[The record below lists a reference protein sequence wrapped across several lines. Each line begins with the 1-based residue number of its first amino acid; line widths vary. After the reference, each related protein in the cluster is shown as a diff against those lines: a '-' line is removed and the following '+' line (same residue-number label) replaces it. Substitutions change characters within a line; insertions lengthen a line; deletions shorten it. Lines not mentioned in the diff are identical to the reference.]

1 MLKEFMLK
9 ELCAALSL
17 AFAAGALLLGAFAAE
32 ADAPTPDLPVVQA
45 RNGLPHVFAKL
56 RAGKPVTVVFFGGSI
71 TAGAGASAAEETSYR
86 GRVGH
91 WFQTT
96 FPNAKVTNVDAAIG
110 GTGSDLGA
118 FRTARDV
125 LAHKPDLV
133 FVEYAVNDGSSPP
146 EMIDRSM
153 EGIVRQIRRANPRAD
168 ICFVYTF
175 VVGQLDDF
183 KAGRLTPAVQ
193 RDEIV
198 AAHYGLPSVNMAV
211 PAAQELIAGQMTVE
225 AFSKDGVHPTD
236 AGYQIYADALTA
248 FLETQRQQ
256 NRAVAPA
263 ALPAPLRADSLENAR
278 MISPDQMG
286 PLGAGW
292 TIDTHNPT
300 GSFPKL
306 LSSNTP
312 GATQTVP
319 FSGPI
324 LAMFYVLG
332 PDTGAFDYQIDG
344 GAWTKLDPFD
354 VFAKGYARSHYRSH
368 YRLLADGLANGP
380 HTLILRVRADHNPDS
395 KGAYTRLGFLLVN
408 PPKA

>member
-1 MLKEFMLK
+1 MLK
-9 ELCAALSL
+9 ELFF
-17 AFAAGALLLGAFAAE
+17 FAAGALLLSAFPAG
-32 ADAPTPDLPVVQA
+32 ADAPSPDLPVVQA
-45 RNGLPHVFAKL
+45 RNGLPHVFARL

-71 TAGAGASAAEETSYR
+71 TAGAGASAPEETSYR

-91 WFQTT
+91 WFDTT
-96 FPNAKVTNVDAAIG
+96 FPNAKVTNVNAAIG

-133 FVEYAVNDGSSPP
+133 FVEYAVNDGGSPP
-146 EMIDRSM
+146 DMIDRSM
-153 EGIVRQIRRANPRAD
+153 EGIVRQIRRADPRTD

-175 VVGQLDDF
+175 VVGQLDQF
-183 KAGRLTPAVQ
+183 KAGHLTPAVQ

-198 AAHYGLPSVNMAV
+198 AAHYGISSVNMAV
-211 PAAQELIAGQMTVE
+211 PAARELIGGQITAE

-236 AGYQIYADALTA
+236 AGYQIYTDALTA
-248 FLETQRQQ
+248 FLETQRHQTEPEKPY
-256 NRAVAPA
+256 R
-263 ALPAPLRADSLENAR
+263 LPAPLRVDSLEHAR
-278 MISPDQMG
+278 MISPAQMR

-292 TIDTHNPT
+292 GIDTHNPT
-300 GSFPKL
+300 GSFPEL
-306 LSSNTP
+306 LASDTP
-312 GATQTVP
+312 GATQTVA

-344 GAWTKLDPFD
+344 GAWTKMDPFD
-354 VFAKGYARSHYRSH
+354 VFAKGYARSHYR
-368 YRLLADGLANGP
+368 LLADGLTNGP
-380 HTLILRVRADHNPDS
+380 HALTLRVRADHNPDS
-395 KGAYTRLGFLLVN
+395 KGNYTRIGFLLVN